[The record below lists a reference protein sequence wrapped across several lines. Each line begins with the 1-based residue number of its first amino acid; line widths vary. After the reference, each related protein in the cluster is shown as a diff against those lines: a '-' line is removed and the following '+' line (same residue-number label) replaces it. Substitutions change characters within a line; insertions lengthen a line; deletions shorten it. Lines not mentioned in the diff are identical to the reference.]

1 MTALFPILLA
11 ALLLA
16 RPILSN
22 TEKTIFLAPAASVAS
37 SDGRVSLLPLQKLPA
52 LTPEHNT
59 LRTKLP
65 AIFPN
70 ATYPRGAATW
80 FRLDGLEEGKRYE
93 VRVCWAATVRLLH
106 QMTNAEGEE
115 TNACCDQQP
124 TNFYLITH
132 TLSDVLSNPE
142 LFSSLQSYAPSPSF
156 ASAFEPDY
164 LSEKPTILL
173 RIQAQADFYTPPHGP
188 HGELMR
194 SPQPVDA
201 DVILDPYILNVLPR
215 SLLGTVIYITGFGI
229 VSWFV
234 ARRIARWVEGV
245 ASGDRDGKGEK
256 KE

>member
-93 VRVCWAATVRLLH
+93 VRVCWAAT
-106 QMTNAEGEE
+106 
-115 TNACCDQQP
+115 QP